1 MPITSTYIISKNNKV
16 MSLRNIR
23 FFNENIQFTLKNK
36 EIIRQWISKT
46 IKSEGFKK
54 VSELSLIFCDDD
66 YLLSINQQY
75 LDHDT
80 YTDIITFDNSEDE
93 EVISGDI
100 FISVDRIKENA
111 SLYKVE
117 EAHEIHR
124 VIIHGILHLC
134 GYLDET
140 KEEKDLMTQKENFY
154 LKELA
159 IPLK

>member
-1 MPITSTYIISKNNKV
+1 

-23 FFNENIQFTLKNK
+23 FFNENIQFRLKNK
-36 EIIRQWISKT
+36 EIIRHWISKT

-54 VSELSLIFCDDD
+54 VGELSLIFCDDE
-66 YLLSINQQY
+66 YLLSINRQY

-100 FISVDRIKENA
+100 FISIERIKENA
-111 SLYKVE
+111 ALFKVE
-117 EAHEIHR
+117 ESHELHR

-134 GYLDET
+134 GYSDYNKDEKKLMT
-140 KEEKDLMTQKENFY
+140 EKEEQY
-154 LKELA
+154 LKELL
-159 IPLK
+159 I

>member
-1 MPITSTYIISKNNKV
+1 
-16 MSLRNIR
+16 MSLRNIQ

-36 EIIRQWISKT
+36 EIIRRWISKT
-46 IKSEGFKK
+46 IKAEGFKK
-54 VSELSLIFCDDD
+54 VGELSLIFCDDG

-80 YTDIITFDNSEDE
+80 YTDIITFDNSENE

-100 FISVDRIKENA
+100 FISIDRIKENA
-111 SLYKVE
+111 SLYMVE

-134 GYLDET
+134 GYLDQS
-140 KEEKDLMTQKENFY
+140 KEEKKLMTDKEEQY
-154 LKELA
+154 LKELP
-159 IPLK
+159 I

>member
-1 MPITSTYIISKNNKV
+1 MN
-16 MSLRNIR
+16 LRNIQ
-23 FFNENIQFTLKNK
+23 FFNENIQFTLKK
-36 EIIRQWISKT
+36 KGVIRQWISKT

-54 VSELSLIFCDDD
+54 VGELSLIFCDDD

-75 LDHDT
+75 LDHNT

-100 FISVDRIKENA
+100 FISIDRIKENA

-117 EAHEIHR
+117 EAHELHR

-134 GYLDET
+134 GYLDHS
-140 KEEKDLMTQKENFY
+140 KEEKKMMTEKEEQYLRDLP
-154 LKELA
+154 
-159 IPLK
+159 I

>member
-1 MPITSTYIISKNNKV
+1 
-16 MSLRNIR
+16 MSLRNIK
-23 FFNENIQFTLKNK
+23 FFNENIRFTLKNK

-54 VSELSLIFCDDD
+54 VGELSLIFCDDE

-100 FISVDRIKENA
+100 FISIDRIKENA
-111 SLYKVE
+111 SLFKVE
-117 EAHEIHR
+117 ESHELHR

-134 GYLDET
+134 GYLDHS
-140 KEEKDLMTQKENFY
+140 KEEKKLMTEKEEQY
-154 LKELA
+154 LKELP
-159 IPLK
+159 I